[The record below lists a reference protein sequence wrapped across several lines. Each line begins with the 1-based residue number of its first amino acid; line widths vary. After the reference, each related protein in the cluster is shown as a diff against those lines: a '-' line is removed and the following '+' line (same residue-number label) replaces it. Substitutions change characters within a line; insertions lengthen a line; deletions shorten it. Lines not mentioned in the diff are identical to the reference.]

1 MYLPPYHQLTE
12 QDALHALMEAHP
24 LGAWVYPS
32 AEGLVANH
40 VPFYLDRHAGPHG
53 TLIGHVARAN
63 SVWQQLRDHSPS
75 VILFQGPQAY
85 ITPNW
90 YPGKVAHGKVVPT
103 WNYTVAHV
111 HGTARAI
118 EDPQWLLRMLE
129 RLTESQERQH
139 ESAQAL
145 PWRVADAP
153 ADYIAR
159 LMRGIVGIEIPITR
173 LEGKRKASQDEDMAD
188 RIGTVQGLQALAND
202 NAQAMAKL
210 VADAIGENT
219 GKN

>member
-1 MYLPPYHQLTE
+1 MYLPKYHQLTD
-12 QDALHALMEAHP
+12 QDAIQALIKAHP

-32 AEGLVANH
+32 ADGLVANH
-40 VPFYLDRHAGPHG
+40 IPFYLDRHAGPFG
-53 TLIGHVARAN
+53 TLIGHVSRAN
-63 SVWQQLRDHSPS
+63 TVWQQLRDNCPS

-103 WNYTVAHV
+103 WNYTVAHA

-118 EDPQWLLRMLE
+118 EVPQWLLGMLE
-129 RLTESQERQH
+129 QLTQSQEKEQ
-139 ESAQAL
+139 EGAQAR

-153 ADYIAR
+153 ADYIDR

-188 RIGTVQGLQALAND
+188 RVGTVQGLQASASD
-202 NAQAMAKL
+202 NAQAMAKI

-219 GKN
+219 RNN